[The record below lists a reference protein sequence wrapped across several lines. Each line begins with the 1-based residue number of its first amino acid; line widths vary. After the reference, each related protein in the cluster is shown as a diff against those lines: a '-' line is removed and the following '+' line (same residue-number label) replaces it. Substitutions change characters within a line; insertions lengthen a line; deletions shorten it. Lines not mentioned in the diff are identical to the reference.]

1 METSHYILLGL
12 QVALLPANLLFCLV
26 GVLVGTLVGVLPG
39 LGPAAAMALILPA
52 TYRLSPDS
60 AIIMLAG
67 IYYGAMYGGSTT
79 SILVN
84 IPGEPS
90 SVITCIDGYKM
101 ARKGRAGAALGMSAF
116 GSFIAG
122 TLGVVAVMLIANP
135 MAKFIL
141 KFGPPEYFALMMLG
155 LSLLVYLSSGS
166 KVKALAMACLG
177 LILSFV
183 GVDVLNG
190 EQRFIFGHMELA
202 DGLGLVPVL
211 MGIFG
216 ISEIITNMEGGPNQE
231 VYEAKIHSLLPNRKD
246 WSDSISPI
254 LRGTLIGFLTGLLPG
269 GGPTIASFASYA
281 IEKKISKHPEKFG
294 TGIIEGVA
302 GPESAN
308 NAATAAGFIPL
319 FIIGI
324 PANGILALLFGAL
337 IIHGMN
343 PGPLLLT
350 QNPKVFWGTII
361 SMYVGNIMLLLL
373 NLPLIGLW
381 VRIIRIP
388 YSILSPIILFFC
400 LIGAYT
406 LNNST
411 LDITVMLIFGGLGYF
426 MRKFD
431 FEGAPLILA
440 FVLGPMIEKSF
451 IQSLVGSGGNY
462 SVFWGST
469 ISAVT
474 LSLAFLVVAS
484 SAFSLWR
491 KKDRKGNL
499 SAP

>member
-1 METSHYILLGL
+1 MGTYQYIVLGL
-12 QVALLPANLLFCLV
+12 QVALQPVNLLFCFL

-52 TYRLSPDS
+52 TFYVRPDS

-84 IPGEPS
+84 VPGEPS
-90 SVITCIDGYKM
+90 SVVTCIDGYKM
-101 ARKGRAGAALGMSAF
+101 ARQGRAGAALGISAF

-122 TLGVVAVMLIANP
+122 TLGVVALMLIANP
-135 MAKFIL
+135 MAKFVL
-141 KFGPPEYFALMMLG
+141 KFGPPEYFALMILG
-155 LSLLVYLSSGS
+155 LSLLVYLSIGS

-177 LILSFV
+177 LILSFI
-183 GVDVLNG
+183 GVDVLTG
-190 EQRFIFGHMELA
+190 VQRFIFGHMELA

-216 ISEIITNMEGGPNQE
+216 ISEILINLEGGLDRE
-231 VYEAKIHSLLPNRKD
+231 IYETKIKGLLPNRED
-246 WSDSISPI
+246 WSNSIIPI
-254 LRGTLIGFLTGLLPG
+254 FRGTSIGFLTGLLPG
-269 GGPTIASFASYA
+269 GGPTIASFAAYA
-281 IEKKISKHPEKFG
+281 VEKKISKHPERFG

-302 GPESAN
+302 APESAN
-308 NAATAAGFIPL
+308 NSSTAAGFIPL

-337 IIHGMN
+337 IIHGLT

-361 SMYVGNIMLLLL
+361 SMYIGNLMLLLL
-373 NLPLIGLW
+373 NLPLIGIW

-406 LNNST
+406 LNNSA
-411 LDITVMLIFGGLGYF
+411 LDVTVMLVFGGIGYV

-440 FVLGPMIEKSF
+440 FVLGPMIEKNF
-451 IQSLVGSGGNY
+451 LQSLMISGGSY
-462 SVFWGST
+462 KVFWGSF
-469 ISAVT
+469 ISAIT
-474 LSLAFLVVAS
+474 LSLALVVIVS
-484 SAFSLWR
+484 SVVGFLREKPQES
-491 KKDRKGNL
+491 KL
-499 SAP
+499 STP